1 MRTDATR
8 QVSPQARYRT
18 LIIIWGA
25 ILMNVVLLFALSTFI
40 APDPSKLKENNVLTL
55 ALTLLGTLMM
65 AASYFFRQRMLARA
79 IEQQRPES
87 LSGAYIVAFA
97 MSEFAALCGMLIRFT
112 TNERFYYFL
121 FIVAVLGLV
130 LNVPRKS
137 DVVDALSE
145 KRL

>member
-1 MRTDATR
+1 MRTEATR
-8 QVSPQARYRT
+8 QVNPLARYRT
-18 LIIIWGA
+18 LMIIWGA
-25 ILMNVVLLFALSTFI
+25 ILMNVVLLFALASVI
-40 APDPSKLKENNVLTL
+40 GPDPSKLKENNVLTV
-55 ALTLLGTLMM
+55 ALTLTGTLMM
-65 AASYFFRQRMLARA
+65 AASYFFRQRMQARA
-79 IEQQRPES
+79 IEQQRPET